1 MKLEPKRILLGLWFG
16 FSTISTVISIASL
29 AEDLIA
35 WNKFILGLI
44 SSYRDIVN
52 FFWGGLFFFFDL
64 HFPQVVHDYLTINT
78 LCATAIAWA
87 LYNSS
92 IKLGFGALGS
102 FWQFLKNNLASV
114 VVAASYLSNFA
125 AGAIAA
131 LEKDPAGLAD
141 DVRKKVQQLAQ
152 PYRST
157 RLILEAVV
165 AIFLFLA
172 LFGIG
177 AFLIPPLMYWL
188 DIRNCNSSS
197 AFMASCRAEI
207 VSSDLSPK
215 HKEIVLAEFDSRL
228 QSARD
233 EVQIVKLYHH
243 ELWKSLLWYFVAV
256 LVAFSLVVL
265 SNYLA
270 RRLG

>member
-1 MKLEPKRILLGLWFG
+1 MKLEPKRVLLAIWFG

-35 WNKFILGLI
+35 WNMFILGLI

-52 FFWGGLFFFFDL
+52 FFWGGLFSFFSL
-64 HFPQVVHDYLTINT
+64 RFPQGVHDYLTINT

-92 IKLGFGALGS
+92 NKLGFVAIGS
-102 FWQFLKNNLASV
+102 FWLFLKNNLASV
-114 VVAASYLSNFA
+114 VVAVSYLSNFA

-131 LEKDPAGLAD
+131 LEKSPDGLTN
-141 DVRKKVQQLAQ
+141 DVRKKIQQLAQ
-152 PYRST
+152 PHRST
-157 RLILEAVV
+157 RLIFEAVIAV
-165 AIFLFLA
+165 FLFLV

-177 AFLIPPLMYWL
+177 AFFIPPLMYWL
-188 DIRNCNSSS
+188 DVRNCNSSS
-197 AFMASCRAEI
+197 TFMASRRTEI
-207 VSSDLSPK
+207 LSSDLSPE
-215 HKEIVLAEFDSRL
+215 HKEIVLAEFDPRL

-256 LVAFSLVVL
+256 LVSFGLAVL
-265 SNYLA
+265 SNYLS